1 MKKLNKA
8 TVLIIASML
17 VLALTLAATFSWFP
31 RVPAADTTYGKLTL
45 NTTAVIKAEKG
56 TVKTYKT
63 TMIDGVLDDSAKQEV
78 TLDEVTLDNKKVN
91 EITIPKNGFVYFI
104 SLISDTETA
113 NNSYSLSGLKLTGTT
128 TNISVCNLSPYKT
141 SEKYSDSTDGMVIA
155 EHITGSSS
163 NNGASNGA
171 RVEWYL
177 YNSGSSDVT
186 LKFAQLPTI
195 SFYE

>member
-45 NTTAVIKAEKG
+45 NTPAVIKAEKG
-56 TVKTYKT
+56 TVETFKT
-63 TMIDGVLDDSAKQEV
+63 TMIDGVLDDIKQKV
-78 TLDEVTLDNKKVN
+78 TLDTV
-91 EITIPKNGFVYFI
+91 ITIPKNGFVYFI
-104 SLISDTETA
+104 SLITDTETA

-128 TNISVCNLSPYKT
+128 TNISVCNLYPYKT

-163 NNGASNGA
+163 NNGA

>member
-1 MKKLNKA
+1 MNKLNKA

-17 VLALTLAATFSWFP
+17 VLALTLAATFSWFL

-56 TVKTYKT
+56 TVETFKT
-63 TMIDGVLDDSAKQEV
+63 TMIDGLLDDYAKEKV
-78 TLDEVTLDNKKVN
+78 TLST
-91 EITIPKNGFVYFI
+91 EINVPKNGFVYFI
-104 SLISDTETA
+104 SLISDTETV
-113 NNSYSLSGLKLTGTT
+113 NNSYSLSGLKLSGTT

-141 SEKYSDSTDGMVIA
+141 SEKYSNSTDGMVIA

-163 NNGASNGA
+163 NNGA

-186 LKFAQLPTI
+186 LKFEQLPQI

>member
-17 VLALTLAATFSWFP
+17 VLALTLAATFSWFL

-78 TLDEVTLDNKKVN
+78 TLDTD
-91 EITIPKNGFVYFI
+91 ITIPKSGFVYFI
-104 SLISDTETA
+104 SLITDTETA

-128 TNISVCNLSPYKT
+128 TNISVCSLSPYKT
-141 SEKYSDSTDGMVIA
+141 SEKYSNSTDGMVIA

-163 NNGASNGA
+163 NNGA

-186 LKFAQLPTI
+186 LKFEQLPQI

>member
-31 RVPAADTTYGKLTL
+31 RVPAANTTYGKLTL

-56 TVKTYKT
+56 TVETFKT
-63 TMIDGVLDDSAKQEV
+63 TMIDGVLDDIKQKV
-78 TLDEVTLDNKKVN
+78 TLDTV
-91 EITIPKNGFVYFI
+91 ITIPKNGFVYFI
-104 SLISDTETA
+104 SLITDTETA

-128 TNISVCNLSPYKT
+128 TNISVCNLYPYKT

-155 EHITGSSS
+155 EHITRSSS
-163 NNGASNGA
+163 NKGA

>member
-17 VLALTLAATFSWFP
+17 VLALTLAATFSWFL

-56 TVKTYKT
+56 TVETFKT
-63 TMIDGVLDDSAKQEV
+63 TMIDGVLDDIKQKV
-78 TLDEVTLDNKKVN
+78 TLDTV
-91 EITIPKNGFVYFI
+91 ITIPKNGFVYFI
-104 SLISDTETA
+104 SLITDTETA

-128 TNISVCNLSPYKT
+128 TNISVCNLYPYKT

-163 NNGASNGA
+163 NNGA

>member
-17 VLALTLAATFSWFP
+17 VLALTLAATFSWFL

-63 TMIDGVLDDSAKQEV
+63 TMIDGVLDDSAKQAV
-78 TLDEVTLDNKKVN
+78 TLDTD
-91 EITIPKNGFVYFI
+91 ITIPKNGFVYFI
-104 SLISDTETA
+104 SLITDTETA

-163 NNGASNGA
+163 NNGA

>member
-17 VLALTLAATFSWFP
+17 VLALTLAATFSWFL

-56 TVKTYKT
+56 TVETFQT
-63 TMIDGVLDDSAKQEV
+63 TMIDGVLDDIKQKV
-78 TLDEVTLDNKKVN
+78 TLDTV
-91 EITIPKNGFVYFI
+91 ITIPKNGFVYFI
-104 SLISDTETA
+104 SLITDTETA

-128 TNISVCNLSPYKT
+128 TNISVCNLYPYKT

-163 NNGASNGA
+163 NNGA

>member
-17 VLALTLAATFSWFP
+17 VLALTLAATFSWFL

-78 TLDEVTLDNKKVN
+78 TLDNEKVN

-163 NNGASNGA
+163 NNGA

>member
-17 VLALTLAATFSWFP
+17 VLALTLAATFSWFL
-31 RVPAADTTYGKLTL
+31 RVPAADTTTYGKLTL

-56 TVKTYKT
+56 TVETFKT

-78 TLDEVTLDNKKVN
+78 TLDEVTVDNEKVN

-128 TNISVCNLSPYKT
+128 TNISVCCLSPYKT

-155 EHITGSSS
+155 EHITRSSS
-163 NNGASNGA
+163 NNGA

>member
-17 VLALTLAATFSWFP
+17 VLALTLAATFSWFL

-56 TVKTYKT
+56 TVETFKA
-63 TMIDGVLDDSAKQEV
+63 TMIDGVLDDSAKQAV
-78 TLDEVTLDNKKVN
+78 TLDTD
-91 EITIPKNGFVYFI
+91 ITIPKNGFVYFI
-104 SLISDTETA
+104 SLITDTETA

-163 NNGASNGA
+163 NNGA

>member
-17 VLALTLAATFSWFP
+17 VLALTLAATFSWFL
-31 RVPAADTTYGKLTL
+31 RVPAADTTYDKLKL

-56 TVKTYKT
+56 TVETFKT
-63 TMIDGVLDDSAKQEV
+63 TMIDGLLDDYAKEKV
-78 TLDEVTLDNKKVN
+78 TLDT
-91 EITIPKNGFVYFI
+91 EINVPKNGFVYFI
-104 SLISDTETA
+104 SLISDTETV
-113 NNSYSLSGLKLTGTT
+113 NNSYSLSGLKLFGTT
-128 TNISVCNLSPYKT
+128 TNISVCNLSPYKI
-141 SEKYSDSTDGMVIA
+141 SEKYSNSTDGMVIA

-163 NNGASNGA
+163 NNGA

-186 LKFAQLPTI
+186 LKFEQLPQI
-195 SFYE
+195 SFYG

>member
-17 VLALTLAATFSWFP
+17 VLALTLAATFSWFL
-31 RVPAADTTYGKLTL
+31 RVPAANTTYGKLTL

-56 TVKTYKT
+56 TVETFKT
-63 TMIDGVLDDSAKQEV
+63 TMIDGVLDDIKQKV
-78 TLDEVTLDNKKVN
+78 TLDTV
-91 EITIPKNGFVYFI
+91 ITIPKNGFVYFI
-104 SLISDTETA
+104 SLITDTETA

-128 TNISVCNLSPYKT
+128 TNISVCNLYPYKT

-163 NNGASNGA
+163 NNGA

>member
-1 MKKLNKA
+1 MNKLNKA

-17 VLALTLAATFSWFP
+17 VLALTFAATFSWFL

-45 NTTAVIKAEKG
+45 NTTAVIKVEKG

-78 TLDEVTLDNKKVN
+78 TLDTD
-91 EITIPKNGFVYFI
+91 ITIPKNGFVYFI
-104 SLISDTETA
+104 SLITDTETA
-113 NNSYSLSGLKLTGTT
+113 NNSYSLSGLKLIGTT
-128 TNISVCNLSPYKT
+128 TNISVCNLYPYKT
-141 SEKYSDSTDGMVIA
+141 SEKYFDSTDGMVIA

-163 NNGASNGA
+163 NNGA

>member
-17 VLALTLAATFSWFP
+17 VLALTLAATFSWFL

-56 TVKTYKT
+56 TVETFKA
-63 TMIDGVLDDSAKQEV
+63 TMIDGVLDDSAKQAV
-78 TLDEVTLDNKKVN
+78 TLDTD
-91 EITIPKNGFVYFI
+91 ITIPKNGFVYFI
-104 SLISDTETA
+104 SLITDTETA

-141 SEKYSDSTDGMVIA
+141 SEKYYDSTDGMVIA

-163 NNGASNGA
+163 NNGA

>member
-17 VLALTLAATFSWFP
+17 VLALTLAATFSWFL

-56 TVKTYKT
+56 TVETFKT
-63 TMIDGVLDDSAKQEV
+63 TMIDGVLDDIKQKV
-78 TLDEVTLDNKKVN
+78 TLDTV
-91 EITIPKNGFVYFI
+91 ITIPKNGFVYFI
-104 SLISDTETA
+104 SLITDTETA

-163 NNGASNGA
+163 NNGA